1 MQDNNNAQEN
11 NLQEFEFDIFDTPEE
26 NTKSKR
32 MNKRKWREIE
42 AFKERQRERKVM
54 DINDHYYSM

>member
-1 MQDNNNAQEN
+1 MQNNNV
-11 NLQEFEFDIFDTPEE
+11 QEFDFDEFEE
-26 NTKSKR
+26 PDEINKNKKQK
-32 MNKRKWREIE
+32 KRKWREIE